1 MRLPLRIYG
10 NVLGLMSTIV
20 PCAGESWQASVQ
32 LWHGMRYNAAASSDF
47 RRGQTCRS
55 FSPTAH
61 WAHLTKSSSIGIA
74 VIFVVMMV
82 VSWLRSQALTEDE
95 SEDDDRIKNDREHFE
110 LQ

>member
-1 MRLPLRIYG
+1 MPIILAHG
-10 NVLGLMSTIV
+10 ALGPFDEII
-20 PCAGESWQASVQ
+20 
-32 LWHGMRYNAAASSDF
+32 F
-47 RRGQTCRS
+47 
-55 FSPTAH
+55 
-61 WAHLTKSSSIGIA
+61 IGIA